1 MSLLPRANRMSLPEA
16 TGCHAIVLAAGTGS
30 RFGGGKLLAPF
41 RGRPLIYW
49 SVAAALSSRVT
60 SVTAVLGARADDVA
74 AALAPFA
81 DRRLSLVRCRQWKE
95 GLSASLTYGLRTLPQ
110 DTRAVAI
117 FLGDMPDLDPGLADR
132 VLTEVVGGAP
142 AAYPECKG
150 LPGHPV
156 ALSSKLF
163 PLIESLKGDQGAR
176 AVLAGQSGVIRVPTD
191 DPGSIA
197 DIDTRHDLK
206 RLEP

>member
-1 MSLLPRANRMSLPEA
+1 MSLPEA
-16 TGCHAIVLAAGTGS
+16 TGCHAIVLAAGAGS

-41 RGRPLIYW
+41 RGRPLIHW

-81 DRRLSLVRCRQWKE
+81 DRRLSLVRCRQWEE
-95 GLSASLTYGLRTLPQ
+95 GLSASLTFGLRTLPQ

-142 AAYPECKG
+142 AAYPECEG
-150 LPGHPV
+150 IPGHPV
-156 ALSSKLF
+156 AFSSELF

-176 AVLAGQSGVIRVPTD
+176 A
-191 DPGSIA
+191 
-197 DIDTRHDLK
+197 
-206 RLEP
+206 